1 MVRYDAKP
9 GERSLDLPRSPRA
22 TWPTRRP
29 AIGSSRSGVAARMG
43 MVCHR
48 RRTAQAPSQPI
59 IERRALLECQT
70 TVDAFGT
77 LDVLVSNA
85 GICPFHTFLDMPAD
99 VMRRTNEVN
108 YYGTFY
114 VAQAAA
120 NQMVAQGKGGAI
132 GSRDTKSAT
141 SRMAAAHFAIWSWP

>member
-1 MVRYDAKP
+1 
-9 GERSLDLPRSPRA
+9 
-22 TWPTRRP
+22 
-29 AIGSSRSGVAARMG
+29 MG